1 MVEKDGNG
9 KEERNIDL
17 FQKAGNKKEG
27 SWNKKKKR
35 GSDRQTD
42 TLGGLKNI
50 EKAKKRKEK
59 QKLRRKSGVHE
70 GWKNGK
76 PKCPI
81 TPTRTVL
88 FLDNTA
94 GGELARRFQKAEEEA
109 GLVSGYRVRITESAG
124 TALSMLL
131 PSTNPW
137 GPKDCER
144 LDCVT

>member
-17 FQKAGNKKEG
+17 FQKAGNKK
-27 SWNKKKKR
+27 
-35 GSDRQTD
+35 
-42 TLGGLKNI
+42 L
-50 EKAKKRKEK
+50 
-59 QKLRRKSGVHE
+59 GVHE

-88 FLDNTA
+88 FLDNTV

-131 PSTNPW
+131 PSTNPL
-137 GPKDCER
+137 GPQDCER
-144 LDCVT
+144 LDCVTCHQGELIAERGTSYMRVSLSLRLLEHSRTL